1 MYNWVQILTLAQMWG
16 FTEVENLCIR
26 ELENLSLP
34 PVERIRIYQQ
44 FKIDKMLL
52 LEPFAQLTLRME
64 PISLEEGRTLGLD
77 TCLRIARARELCR
90 SAGSSPNCS
99 VAELKNSSFIRQLF
113 NLDSFPL

>member
-1 MYNWVQILTLAQMWG
+1 MWG

-34 PVERIRIYQQ
+34 PVERIRIYQR

-52 LEPFAQLTLRME
+52 LEPFAQLSIRME
-64 PISLEEGRTLGLD
+64 PLSLEEGRTLGLD

-90 SAGSSPNCS
+90 RAGSSPKCS
-99 VAELKNSSFIRQLF
+99 VAELKNSSYIRQVLG
-113 NLDSFPL
+113 LDPFSL